1 MKVKEHYKDLADIT
15 TDDGKLV
22 GHAMKNGGGY
32 WIFHVD
38 VAGTRFYHQKVH
50 ITLETVAVEA
60 GEIFNK
66 AVA

>member
-1 MKVKEHYKDLADIT
+1 
-15 TDDGKLV
+15 
-22 GHAMKNGGGY
+22 MKNGGGY